1 MTDKNKSKK
10 GEQNKYKKL
19 FSKFRKIQLILFPF
33 WVFEAVMG
41 IRLVGGLLKLNILAN
56 WQMALIIVIVVAL
69 VIWTGWK
76 IISSKTRNWIR
87 ILFVVLAF
95 ILGAVYCYGCHY
107 LSSAIS
113 FIENATGKHVETE
126 TYSVYVLKN
135 GGYSE
140 LKNLNRQTVG
150 YISINPHRADT
161 EAQLQSAVS
170 HKTADFDNV
179 GELVSALYDAKLAA
193 IVLNDSYLDILA
205 DTDLDFENR
214 TKVLYSF
221 EVRSDTPDEPAKV
234 DVKTEPFIMYIS
246 GTDSRSGLDTVAR
259 SDVNMLAVVNPK
271 ERKILLVSIPRDYYV
286 QLHGTTG
293 TKDKLTHAGVY
304 GIDMSRKTIEDLF
317 GIEINYTTKVSFG
330 TVISVVDT
338 LGGIEID
345 SDQEFTAWTNKSCH
359 IMKGKQTLNSDCA
372 LAYSRERYSYESGD
386 RHRIQNQQD
395 VVIAIL
401 DKLSDPHYLSKYPK
415 ILQNAEGSFDTSMS
429 YDEITS
435 FAKMQLSTL
444 KAWEVERISVD
455 GSGAMLPTY
464 SMGAQNLYVMIPDE
478 STVNAA
484 KTKIQEYLTVSEE
497 AANGN

>member
-1 MTDKNKSKK
+1 MTDNNKSKK

-19 FSKFRKIQLILFPF
+19 FAKFRKLQLVLFPF

-41 IRLVGGLLKLNILAN
+41 IRLISGLIKLNILAN
-56 WQMALIIVIVVAL
+56 WQMALIIVVVVTFIL
-69 VIWTGWK
+69 FTGWK
-76 IISSKTRNWIR
+76 IVNSKTRKAVR
-87 ILFVVLAF
+87 IAFVALAF
-95 ILGAVYCYGCHY
+95 ILGAFYCYGCHY

-113 FIENATGKHVETE
+113 FIESATGKHVETE

-135 GGYSE
+135 GGYKE
-140 LKNLNRQTVG
+140 LKNLERQTVG
-150 YISINPHRADT
+150 YIGVNPHRADT
-161 EAQLQSAVS
+161 EAQLQASVG
-170 HKTADFDNV
+170 HKTADFENV
-179 GELVSALYDAKLAA
+179 GEIVAALYDSKVAA
-193 IVLNDSYLDILA
+193 IVLNESYLDILA
-205 DTDLDFENR
+205 DTDLDFEER

-246 GTDSRSGLDTVAR
+246 GTDSRSGLNTVAR
-259 SDVNMLAVVNPK
+259 SDVNMLAVVNPQK
-271 ERKILLVSIPRDYYV
+271 HKILLVSIPRDYYV

-304 GIDMSRKTIEDLF
+304 GVEMSRKTIEDLF
-317 GIEINYTTKVSFG
+317 DIDINYTTKVSFS

-338 LGGIEID
+338 LGGIEIN

-359 IMKGKQTLNSDCA
+359 FVKGKQTVNSDCA
-372 LAYSRERYSYESGD
+372 LAYSRERYAYESGD

-395 VVIAIL
+395 VVVAIL

-435 FAKMQLSTL
+435 FAKLQLSTL
-444 KAWEVERISVD
+444 QGWEVERISVD

-464 SMGAQNLYVMIPDE
+464 SMGAQKLYVMIPDE
-478 STVNAA
+478 NTVNAA
-484 KTKIQEYLTVSEE
+484 KAKIDEFMSVE
-497 AANGN
+497 

>member
-1 MTDKNKSKK
+1 MTGKNKSKK

-19 FSKFRKIQLILFPF
+19 FAKFRKLQLVLFPF

-41 IRLVGGLLKLNILAN
+41 IRLISGLIKLNILAN
-56 WQMALIIVIVVAL
+56 WQMALIIVVVVTFIL
-69 VIWTGWK
+69 FTGWK
-76 IISSKTRNWIR
+76 IINSKTRKAVR
-87 ILFVVLAF
+87 IAFVALAF
-95 ILGAVYCYGCHY
+95 ILGVFYCYGCHY

-113 FIENATGKHVETE
+113 FIESATGKHVETE

-135 GGYSE
+135 GGYKE
-140 LKNLNRQTVG
+140 LKNLERQTVG
-150 YISINPHRADT
+150 YISVNPHRADT
-161 EAQLQSAVS
+161 EAQLQASVS
-170 HKTADFDNV
+170 HKTANFENV
-179 GELVSALYDAKLAA
+179 GEIVAALYDSKVAA

-205 DTDLDFENR
+205 DTDLDFEER

-246 GTDSRSGLDTVAR
+246 GTDSRSGLNAVAR
-259 SDVNMLAVVNPK
+259 SDVNMLAVVNPQK
-271 ERKILLVSIPRDYYV
+271 HKILLVSIPRDYYV

-304 GIDMSRKTIEDLF
+304 GVEMSRKTIEDLF
-317 GIEINYTTKVSFG
+317 DIDINYTTKVSFS

-338 LGGIEID
+338 LGGIEIN
-345 SDQEFTAWTNKSCH
+345 SDQEFTAWTNKRCH
-359 IMKGKQTLNSDCA
+359 FVKGKQTVNSDCA
-372 LAYSRERYSYESGD
+372 LAYSRERYAYESGD

-395 VVIAIL
+395 VVVAIL

-435 FAKMQLSTL
+435 FAKLQLSTL
-444 KAWEVERISVD
+444 QGWEVERISVD

-464 SMGAQNLYVMIPDE
+464 SMGAQKLYVMIPDE
-478 STVNAA
+478 NTVNAA
-484 KTKIQEYLTVSEE
+484 KAKIDEFMSVE
-497 AANGN
+497 